1 MYEANA
7 DNRSCIHY
15 GDMQYYFDLMLEEV
29 HVVSHGKL
37 LKFVIML
44 EDGLS
49 AASESYLKI
58 SSYYE
63 VQVLYKDSRLD
74 QFEGVRSLV
83 NVSLAIRNLGYSG
96 NRITYYT
103 SLPDNIDYHKSF
115 QLIFPVTLT
124 SAQNVKYFSSYLGI
138 TTSLLYFPSTST
150 RSS

>member
-1 MYEANA
+1 MYEANS

-15 GDMQYYFDLMLEEV
+15 GDMQYYFELTLEEV

-37 LKFVIML
+37 LKFVVML

-49 AASESYLKI
+49 AASEAYLKI

-103 SLPDNIDYHKSF
+103 NLPDNIDYHKSF
-115 QLIFPVTLT
+115 QVIFPITLT
-124 SAQNVKYFSSYLGI
+124 SAQNVKYFSS
-138 TTSLLYFPSTST
+138 
-150 RSS
+150 